1 VTGQHGF
8 TAPVH
13 VRWSDIDM
21 YQHINHATM
30 VTILEEARIPF
41 LREPFGENITTIGLL
56 IAEVNISYKAQLRLI
71 DSPLQVT
78 MFAKRVRAVDFTVGY
93 EVRSVGA
100 PPDSRP
106 AVIADTQLAAVHIE
120 EQRLERLSQA
130 QREYLQRWQR

>member
-1 VTGQHGF
+1 MTDQRGF

-41 LREPFGENITTIGLL
+41 LREPFGEDITTIGLL
-56 IAEVNISYKAQLRLI
+56 IAEVNISNKAQLLLV

-78 MFAKRVRAVDFTVGY
+78 MWSKRVRAVDFTVGY

-100 PPDSRP
+100 PPDSKP

-120 EQRLERLSQA
+120 EQRLQRLSGA
-130 QREYLQRWQR
+130 QREYLQRWTR

>member
-1 VTGQHGF
+1 MTGQQGF

-41 LREPFGENITTIGLL
+41 LREPFGDEITTIGLL

-100 PPDSRP
+100 APDSRP
-106 AVIADTQLAAVHIE
+106 AVTADTQLAAVHIE
-120 EQRLERLSQA
+120 EQRLQRLSEA
-130 QREYLQRWQR
+130 QREYLQRWMR